1 MNIITYLLIAVEV
14 ICSALLLMVILVQRT
29 KNQGLGLA
37 IGGGMG
43 ESMFGAQMGNVLTKT
58 TVILAVI
65 FLVTT
70 TLLAMLGARRSDVG
84 DGSVVD
90 GAPAPVPMS
99 SGTPLQA
106 PMGPG
111 GGVSSEVALPVVD
124 STAGAV
130 DMSAVPASVAPVET
144 KKTPVAAPAE

>member
-1 MNIITYLLIAVEV
+1 MTIITYLLITVEV

-70 TLLAMLGARRSDVG
+70 TLLAMLGARRPDAG

-90 GAPAPVPMS
+90 GAPAPVPVS
-99 SGTPLQA
+99 TGAPVQA
-106 PMGPG
+106 PMGSG
-111 GGVSSEVALPVVD
+111 GGVTAEAEIPSVD
-124 STAGAV
+124 TTAAGTV
-130 DMSAVPASVAPVET
+130 DMSPEPAGVIPVAVPAT
-144 KKTPVAAPAE
+144 AE